1 MATLK
6 HTIYKF
12 RVICIPNKFN
22 GFTYNYIALI
32 SIITSDTASKPIII
46 VMSLDI
52 LSDLKFL
59 LQSNAKQI
67 KDTIVIIRIT

>member
-6 HTIYKF
+6 LTIYKF
-12 RVICIPNKFN
+12 RVICNAKKFK

-59 LQSNAKQI
+59 LHRSAKQI
-67 KDTIVIIRIT
+67 NDTIVIIRIT

>member
-12 RVICIPNKFN
+12 RVICMPKKFK

-59 LQSNAKQI
+59 LHSNAKQI

>member
-12 RVICIPNKFN
+12 RVIYIPNKFK

-59 LQSNAKQI
+59 LHSNAKQI